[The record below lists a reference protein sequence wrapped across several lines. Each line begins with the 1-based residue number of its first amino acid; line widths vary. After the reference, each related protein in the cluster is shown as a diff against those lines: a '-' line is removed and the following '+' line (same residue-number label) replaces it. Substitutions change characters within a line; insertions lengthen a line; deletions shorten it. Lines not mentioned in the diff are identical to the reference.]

1 MKQVFNIDPCRA
13 CPMAGLCD
21 PDECG
26 MKLYPLDTPKATRHE
41 RLERFKKMQSLRN
54 RTANQVLFKM

>member
-1 MKQVFNIDPCRA
+1 MKQVNNIDPCRA

-26 MKLYPLDTPKATRHE
+26 MKLYKIDSAKPTRHE
-41 RLERFKKMQSLRN
+41 RLERYKKMQSLWN
-54 RTANQVLFKM
+54 GIAKQVLIKM